1 MKSRCNMAKEV
12 DSIHLLSCAIE
23 ASLGN
28 DFPAFAFRLP
38 GEDGFY
44 WGACEPDRLMTLA
57 DGVFPER
64 QEGFFFAPFEEG
76 ELPRYFFPVKI
87 QRAEEISL
95 EALNY
100 GAGQTLA
107 NLEIKPVDSSFE
119 QYEKQVNTLVAAMS
133 RKEIKKAVLSRTVTL
148 NRPVVSDGQL
158 FFRLA
163 AKYDSAFV
171 SWVNVPGIGRWIGAT
186 PETLSR

>member
-57 DGVFPER
+57 DGVFR
-64 QEGFFFAPFEEG
+64 KD
-76 ELPRYFFPVKI
+76 R
-87 QRAEEISL
+87 RA
-95 EALNY
+95 
-100 GAGQTLA
+100 
-107 NLEIKPVDSSFE
+107 SFSH
-119 QYEKQVNTLVAAMS
+119 LL
-133 RKEIKKAVLSRTVTL
+133 KKASCLVTFSL
-148 NRPVVSDGQL
+148 
-158 FFRLA
+158 
-163 AKYDSAFV
+163 
-171 SWVNVPGIGRWIGAT
+171 
-186 PETLSR
+186 

>member
-1 MKSRCNMAKEV
+1 MAKEG

-64 QEGFFFAPFEEG
+64 QEGFLSLIHISEPTRQA
-76 ELPRYFFPVKI
+76 
-87 QRAEEISL
+87 EISYAVFCL
-95 EALNY
+95 KKKKKKTKRAKN
-100 GAGQTLA
+100 
-107 NLEIKPVDSSFE
+107 
-119 QYEKQVNTLVAAMS
+119 KQN
-133 RKEIKKAVLSRTVTL
+133 
-148 NRPVVSDGQL
+148 
-158 FFRLA
+158 
-163 AKYDSAFV
+163 
-171 SWVNVPGIGRWIGAT
+171 
-186 PETLSR
+186 

>member
-1 MKSRCNMAKEV
+1 MAKEV

-100 GAGQTLA
+100 EAGQTLA

-133 RKEIKKAVLSRTVTL
+133 RKEIKR
-148 NRPVVSDGQL
+148 L
-158 FFRLA
+158 FFPA
-163 AKYDSAFV
+163 PSH
-171 SWVNVPGIGRWIGAT
+171 
-186 PETLSR
+186 

>member
-1 MKSRCNMAKEV
+1 MISRCNMAKEV

-64 QEGFFFAPFEEG
+64 QEGVASLLFPCEDTTGRRDKFG
-76 ELPRYFFPVKI
+76 GVELRGGTNFGKFGDK
-87 QRAEEISL
+87 
-95 EALNY
+95 
-100 GAGQTLA
+100 T
-107 NLEIKPVDSSFE
+107 
-119 QYEKQVNTLVAAMS
+119 
-133 RKEIKKAVLSRTVTL
+133 
-148 NRPVVSDGQL
+148 
-158 FFRLA
+158 
-163 AKYDSAFV
+163 
-171 SWVNVPGIGRWIGAT
+171 GR
-186 PETLSR
+186 

>member
-1 MKSRCNMAKEV
+1 MAKEV

-23 ASLGN
+23 ASLEN

-38 GEDGFY
+38 GDDGFY

-95 EALNY
+95 EALDY

-107 NLEIKPVDSSFE
+107 KLEIKPVDSSFE

-133 RKEIKKAVLSRTVTL
+133 RKEIKR
-148 NRPVVSDGQL
+148 L
-158 FFRLA
+158 FFP
-163 AKYDSAFV
+163 
-171 SWVNVPGIGRWIGAT
+171 VP
-186 PETLSR
+186 SH

>member
-1 MKSRCNMAKEV
+1 MAKEV

-64 QEGFFFAPFEEG
+64 QEGFFSH
-76 ELPRYFFPVKI
+76 L
-87 QRAEEISL
+87 L
-95 EALNY
+95 
-100 GAGQTLA
+100 
-107 NLEIKPVDSSFE
+107 
-119 QYEKQVNTLVAAMS
+119 
-133 RKEIKKAVLSRTVTL
+133 KKASCLVTFSL
-148 NRPVVSDGQL
+148 
-158 FFRLA
+158 
-163 AKYDSAFV
+163 
-171 SWVNVPGIGRWIGAT
+171 
-186 PETLSR
+186 

>member
-1 MKSRCNMAKEV
+1 MAKEV

-38 GEDGFY
+38 GDDGFY

-95 EALNY
+95 EALDY

-107 NLEIKPVDSSFE
+107 KLEIKPVDSSFE

-133 RKEIKKAVLSRTVTL
+133 RKEIKKAVLSRTVTSVSYTHL
-148 NRPVVSDGQL
+148 DVYKRQILQSRLFAIISVESWSLMNRYLPMWKPFFVV
-158 FFRLA
+158 
-163 AKYDSAFV
+163 
-171 SWVNVPGIGRWIGAT
+171 VN
-186 PETLSR
+186 

>member
-1 MKSRCNMAKEV
+1 MAKEV

-57 DGVFPER
+57 GGVFPER

-76 ELPRYFFPVKI
+76 RVASLLFPCENTTGRRDKFGGVELRGGTNFGKFGDK
-87 QRAEEISL
+87 
-95 EALNY
+95 
-100 GAGQTLA
+100 T
-107 NLEIKPVDSSFE
+107 
-119 QYEKQVNTLVAAMS
+119 
-133 RKEIKKAVLSRTVTL
+133 
-148 NRPVVSDGQL
+148 
-158 FFRLA
+158 
-163 AKYDSAFV
+163 
-171 SWVNVPGIGRWIGAT
+171 GR
-186 PETLSR
+186 

>member
-1 MKSRCNMAKEV
+1 MAKEV

-38 GEDGFY
+38 GDDGFY
-44 WGACEPDRLMTLA
+44 WGACEPDRLTLA

-95 EALNY
+95 EALDY

-107 NLEIKPVDSSFE
+107 KLEIKPVDSSFE

-133 RKEIKKAVLSRTVTL
+133 RKEIKKGCSFPYRHIEPFGSFRWAAVFSTGCKIRFGLFRGSMC
-148 NRPVVSDGQL
+148 PV
-158 FFRLA
+158 
-163 AKYDSAFV
+163 
-171 SWVNVPGIGRWIGAT
+171 
-186 PETLSR
+186 